1 MWGKTM
7 LRKNISALFAG
18 LLFGIGLI
26 LSGMTN
32 PSKVLGFLD
41 IFGNWDPSLMFV
53 MIGAIGVS
61 FFAFRKASNLT
72 HTVIKEP
79 VQLPAAKQVDKSL
92 IIGSLLF
99 GIGWGMIGLCPGPAM
114 ASLAVGGFDLLL
126 FVMAMIIGMEIY
138 RLLSN

>member
-1 MWGKTM
+1 M
-7 LRKNISALFAG
+7 LRKNISALLAG
-18 LLFGIGLI
+18 LVFGIGLI

-61 FFAFRKASNLT
+61 FFAFRKAGNLT

-79 VQLPAAKQVDKSL
+79 VQLPAAKQVDKPL

-99 GIGWGMIGLCPGPAM
+99 GIGWGLIGLCPGPAV
-114 ASLAVGGFDLLL
+114 ASLAVGGFDVLL
-126 FVMAMIIGMEIY
+126 FVIAMLIGMEIY